1 MTGISVGIT
10 AIHSYQIGCHRSDK
24 VLGKDSK
31 FHTKDIMISQ
41 EKKPHMDKEADL
53 LYAICKE
60 NSDLSTVKSAL
71 K

>member
-10 AIHSYQIGCHRSDK
+10 AIHSCHIGCHRPDE
-24 VLGKDSK
+24 VLGQDK
-31 FHTKDIMISQ
+31 FHTKNITISQ
-41 EKKPHMDKEADL
+41 EKKPHMDKETGL